1 MRALSFFFAA
11 LLGLALAMM
20 APVLAGP
27 RPDVAPAP
35 LAAALSTEI
44 APEVAFGAGDAME
57 AGPTAATV
65 DESLNVEQLSRS
77 ILEAIGADAA

>member
-1 MRALSFFFAA
+1 MRALSFLFAA
-11 LLGLALAMM
+11 LLGLALAMT

-35 LAAALSTEI
+35 LAVSLTSEI
-44 APEVAFGAGDAME
+44 APEVAFEPVEATE
-57 AGPTAATV
+57 AGETAAA
-65 DESLNVEQLSRS
+65 DESLSVEQLSRS